1 MDKSSRRSVWSRS
14 MDFRPIT
21 IGAGALIYSQQTG
34 RYLFL
39 LRDGGSWSNTWGLPG
54 GKIDSGESVMVGLA
68 REIKEELGGVIIDP
82 KFVPI
87 EQFTSSNERFVYHTF
102 FVAVSDEFVPILNN
116 EHVGYSWLPL
126 EYAPRPLHPGVAR
139 TFGFNSVLEKIRTV
153 QNCC

>member
-1 MDKSSRRSVWSRS
+1 

-39 LRDGGSWSNTWGLPG
+39 LRDSGSWSNTWGLPG
-54 GKIDSGESVMVGLA
+54 GKIDNGESVMDGLA

-102 FVAVSDEFVPILNN
+102 FVAVADEFVPILNN

-126 EYAPRPLHPGVAR
+126 ECAPRPLHPGVAR